1 MANEVANVRAVLE
14 EGNPVTL
21 ADIQEATGMPRSSIS
36 MALCYFIKRN
46 QVSRELIENP
56 QKGGRKNVWQYKY
69 ITLP

>member
-21 ADIQEATGMPRSSIS
+21 ADIQEATGMPRSSVS

-46 QVSRELIENP
+46 QVSRKLIENP
-56 QKGGRKNVWQYKY
+56 KKGGRKNVWQYKY